1 MYRRAHVTCKRD
13 RMTTTAKRS
22 LVKQQKI
29 LEMAAKLF
37 LQNGYEGVSVD
48 EVTRAAGGSKTNV
61 YTYFGGKEGLF
72 TAVVDYLMA
81 ARLQP
86 FKDLKVSDRPPEKAL
101 KEIGRTFL
109 DIILD
114 EHILALHRL
123 IVAESARFPQLGR
136 AWFAAGPEYVYRS
149 VEGYLEAQQRVG
161 RLRPGNPRRAA
172 ALFLDM
178 ITFDVHHRTLLGVTP
193 RPGQA
198 ELERLVEDAVDT
210 FLHGYMP

>member
-1 MYRRAHVTCKRD
+1 
-13 RMTTTAKRS
+13 MTTTAKRS

-37 LQNGYEGVSVD
+37 LKNGYEGVSVD

-61 YTYFGGKEGLF
+61 YTYFGGKEGMF
-72 TAVVDYLMA
+72 TAVVEYLMA
-81 ARLQP
+81 ARLQS
-86 FKDLKVSDRPPEKAL
+86 FKELKVSDHPPEKAL

-114 EHILALHRL
+114 DHILALHRL

-149 VEGYLEAQQRVG
+149 VEDYLEAQQRVG

-193 RPGQA
+193 RPGPA
-198 ELERLVEDAVDT
+198 ELDRLVEDAVDT

>member
-1 MYRRAHVTCKRD
+1 
-13 RMTTTAKRS
+13 MTTTAKRS

-37 LQNGYEGVSVD
+37 LKNGYEGVSVD

-61 YTYFGGKEGLF
+61 YTYFGGKEGMF
-72 TAVVDYLMA
+72 TAVVEYLMA
-81 ARLQP
+81 ARLQS
-86 FKDLKVSDRPPEKAL
+86 FKELKVSDHPPEKAL

-114 EHILALHRL
+114 DHILALHRL

-193 RPGQA
+193 RPGPA
-198 ELERLVEDAVDT
+198 ELDRLVEDAVDT

>member
-1 MYRRAHVTCKRD
+1 
-13 RMTTTAKRS
+13 MTTTAKRS

-37 LQNGYEGVSVD
+37 LKNGYEGVSVD

-61 YTYFGGKEGLF
+61 YTYFGGKEGMF
-72 TAVVDYLMA
+72 TAVVEYLMA
-81 ARLQP
+81 ARLQS
-86 FKDLKVSDRPPEKAL
+86 FKELKVSDHPPEKAL

-114 EHILALHRL
+114 DHILALHRL

-193 RPGQA
+193 RPGPA
-198 ELERLVEDAVDT
+198 ELDRLVEDAVDT
-210 FLHGYMP
+210 FLHGYMPLASIVHKSL

>member
-1 MYRRAHVTCKRD
+1 
-13 RMTTTAKRS
+13 MTTTAKRS

-86 FKDLKVSDRPPEKAL
+86 FKDLKVSDHPPEKAL

>member
-1 MYRRAHVTCKRD
+1 
-13 RMTTTAKRS
+13 MTTTAKRS

-37 LQNGYEGVSVD
+37 LKNGYEGVSVD

-61 YTYFGGKEGLF
+61 YTYFGGKEGMF
-72 TAVVDYLMA
+72 TAVVEYLMA
-81 ARLQP
+81 ARLQS
-86 FKDLKVSDRPPEKAL
+86 FKELKVSDHPPEKAL

-114 EHILALHRL
+114 DHILALHRL

-178 ITFDVHHRTLLGVTP
+178 VTFDVHHRTLLGVTP
-193 RPGQA
+193 RPGPA
-198 ELERLVEDAVDT
+198 ELDRLVEDAVDT

>member
-1 MYRRAHVTCKRD
+1 
-13 RMTTTAKRS
+13 MTTTAKRS

>member
-1 MYRRAHVTCKRD
+1 
-13 RMTTTAKRS
+13 MTTTAKRS

-37 LQNGYEGVSVD
+37 LKNGYEGVSVD

-72 TAVVDYLMA
+72 IAVVEYLIA
-81 ARLQP
+81 DALQP
-86 FKDLKVSDRPPEKAL
+86 FKALKVSDHPPEEAL
-101 KEIGRTFL
+101 KELGRTFL
-109 DIILD
+109 DIILG
-114 EHILALHRL
+114 EHLLALHRL
-123 IVAESARFPQLGR
+123 VVAESARFPQLGR

-149 VEGYLEAQQRVG
+149 VEAYLEAQQRVG

-178 ITFDVHHRTLLGVTP
+178 MTFDVHHRTLLGVTP

-198 ELERLVEDAVDT
+198 ELERLIEDAVDT
-210 FLHGYMP
+210 FLHGYSPKVPSRI

>member
-1 MYRRAHVTCKRD
+1 
-13 RMTTTAKRS
+13 MTTTAKRS

-37 LQNGYEGVSVD
+37 LKNGYEGVSVD

-61 YTYFGGKEGLF
+61 YTYFGGKEGMF
-72 TAVVDYLMA
+72 TAVVEYVMA

-86 FKDLKVSDRPPEKAL
+86 FKELKVSDHPPEKAL

-114 EHILALHRL
+114 DHILALHRL

-193 RPGQA
+193 RPGPA
-198 ELERLVEDAVDT
+198 ELDRLVEDAVDT

>member
-1 MYRRAHVTCKRD
+1 MYRCALVTCKRD

-86 FKDLKVSDRPPEKAL
+86 FKDLKVSDHPPEKAL